1 MEAGRTS
8 SLTSGREKHVFALHS
23 QGKQQQPGQFF
34 RKEDGDS
41 DVRAECLF
49 TGFLLKHNIPLTAA
63 DHVGPLFC
71 KMFPT
76 LDIAES
82 AGSSLVCH
90 SVTPSTLALVRSP
103 QTYMNVTPCLAL
115 NCSNHPS
122 LKGTPSC
129 LRTTASCSARFLS
142 KNPFTGIL
150 RHRASRSHSSSADS
164 TSGYVASWSLKR
176 SGLISPQHLLA
187 SNTLIIHN

>member
-76 LDIAES
+76 LDIAERY
-82 AGSSLVCH
+82 ACAR
-90 SVTPSTLALVRSP
+90 TKSTAIVGEMANHFQEDIVSALV
-103 QTYMNVTPCLAL
+103 
-115 NCSNHPS
+115 
-122 LKGTPSC
+122 GD
-129 LRTTASCSARFLS
+129 AS
-142 KNPFTGIL
+142 
-150 RHRASRSHSSSADS
+150 
-164 TSGYVASWSLKR
+164 
-176 SGLISPQHLLA
+176 
-187 SNTLIIHN
+187 